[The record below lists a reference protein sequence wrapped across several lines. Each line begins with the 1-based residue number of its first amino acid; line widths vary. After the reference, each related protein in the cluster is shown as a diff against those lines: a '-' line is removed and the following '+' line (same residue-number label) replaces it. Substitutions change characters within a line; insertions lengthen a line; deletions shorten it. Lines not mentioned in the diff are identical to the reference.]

1 MAAAEEQLG
10 VLVGL
15 GAEEVELLLQ
25 EVLYQLAEPVLL
37 VKEML
42 AVMDQMRVVA
52 MDTDQVE
59 VAAVQA
65 QQAVQLT
72 EVAAQE
78 VVVLD

>member
-1 MAAAEEQLG
+1 MGVLVRLG

-37 VKEML
+37 DREML
-42 AVMDQMRVVA
+42 AAMVQMRAVA
-52 MDTDQVE
+52 MDTDQV
-59 VAAVQA
+59 VAAVGRA
-65 QQAVQLT
+65 QQAVRPT